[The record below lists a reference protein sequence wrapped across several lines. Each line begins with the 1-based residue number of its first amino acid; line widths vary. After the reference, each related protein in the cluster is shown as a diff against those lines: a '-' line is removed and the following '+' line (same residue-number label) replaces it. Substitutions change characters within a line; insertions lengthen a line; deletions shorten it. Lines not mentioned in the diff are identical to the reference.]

1 EPTGVLREESA
12 WQFKDRFT
20 TVSDDEYVEAMR
32 ASVKLALSRGVTS
45 IHDKDGWLGAPRL
58 WQRLSEQGSLG
69 IRVWQSLPYDRLP
82 ALEAIGVGSGIGD
95 DQLRI
100 GYLKVF
106 MDGTL
111 GSQTA
116 LLLDGTGVEITSAEE
131 LADIVRRAA
140 RIGWPVAVH
149 AIGDRANR
157 NALDA
162 FERTADEWRP
172 RGLRHRIEHAQCL
185 ATEDVGRFASIGVA
199 ASVQFSHAT
208 SDRDLAERLWPE
220 RLDCAYAW
228 RSLLA
233 SGAVVAN
240 GSDAPI

>member
-1 EPTGVLREESA
+1 M
-12 WQFKDRFT
+12 

-32 ASVKLALSRGVTS
+32 AGVKLALSRGVTS

-69 IRVWQSLPYDRLP
+69 IRIWQSLPYEKLA
-82 ALEAIGVGSGIGD
+82 ALEEIGVRSGVGD
-95 DQLRI
+95 DPLRI
-100 GYLKVF
+100 GYLNVF

-131 LADIVRRAA
+131 LEDIVRRAA

-157 NALDA
+157 DALDA
-162 FERTADEWRP
+162 FEATRDEWAP
-172 RGLRHRIEHAQCL
+172 RGLRPRIEHAQCL
-185 ATEDVGRFASIGVA
+185 ALEDLPRFAALGVA
-199 ASVQFSHAT
+199 ASVQFSHAP
-208 SDRDLAERLWPE
+208 SDRDLADRFWP
-220 RLDCAYAW
+220 DKDGAYAF
-228 RSLLA
+228 RSLREPGCVLA
-233 SGAVVAN
+233 
-240 GSDAPI
+240 